1 LKQLIK
7 RLLPVALSIAVILPA
22 SSAYAASYVKG
33 SNVLYGS
40 NGFKIELL
48 QQTDIYNDPTDAHP
62 IAALAP
68 QTVSGLTEAARSGA
82 EGHWYKVETWL
93 GAKWIY
99 AVREIVRDSE
109 PFKPELVMVSG
120 FNSGFGNDEFYRI
133 HVEGALYDEPFE
145 DAKISWASLG
155 KQNNVQAVDYA
166 YDFNSGWGWYKVKTF
181 IGEKWVHKLRQN
193 PPKV

>member
-1 LKQLIK
+1 VKKLIRK
-7 RLLPVALSIAVILPA
+7 LIPVALYIAVILPA
-22 SSAYAASYVKG
+22 SSASAAPYVPG
-33 SNVLYGS
+33 SNVGYNLPL
-40 NGFKIELL
+40 KIKLL
-48 QQTDIYNDPTDAHP
+48 QQTDIYNDPTDAYP

-68 QTVSGLTEAARSGA
+68 QTVSGLTEVAKSGG
-82 EGHWYKVETWL
+82 EGHWFKVETWL

-99 AVREIVRDSE
+99 SVREIIRGSE
-109 PFKPELVMVSG
+109 PFKSELVMVSG

-166 YDFNSGWGWYKVKTF
+166 KDLRGWGWYKVKTF
-181 IGEKWVHKLRQN
+181 VGEKWVHQLRQN